1 MKHICQGPEC
11 HTYKTQSRIRGPKGS
26 KVLRTRNARY
36 DISDT
41 SHSWGYVW
49 ERYFCD
55 ERCMQNW
62 LAKHMTQLMIVV
74 GINTKP
80 NETPVVIEKETLE
93 GWRGTYVDT
102 TIKLLNSNA
111 IEDIVIT

>member
-1 MKHICQGPEC
+1 MTKHLCQGPEC

-26 KVLRTRNARY
+26 KVLRTRFARC
-36 DISDT
+36 DFTPEHRSF
-41 SHSWGYVW
+41 W
-49 ERYFCD
+49 EDFFCD
-55 ERCMQNW
+55 ERCLHAW
-62 LAKHMTQLMIVV
+62 LKVHLNNLMLSV

-80 NETPVVIEKETLE
+80 NETPIVVEKETLE

-111 IEDIVIT
+111 IEDIITA